1 MIDYDKNLL
10 QKVLQEYELDFI
22 VLFGSFARGQIK
34 KISDVD
40 IAIKK
45 EDKINLEEYSEIQS
59 KLAKIFN
66 VKDTKIGLVEILHLS
81 PVLMWQIAKY
91 GQLLAGNPLKFKKF
105 QIYALKKYLDTK
117 KFRNLTKRYI
127 FQNLYVQ

>member
-1 MIDYDKNLL
+1 MKEYDENLL

-22 VLFGSFARGQIK
+22 VLFGSYAKGQIK
-34 KISDVD
+34 KNSDID

-45 EDKINLEEYSEIQS
+45 EGGLELKDYSEIQS

-66 VKDTKIGLVEILHLS
+66 IKDTKIGLVEILHLS
-81 PVLMWQIAKY
+81 PILMWQIAKY
-91 GQLLAGNPLKFKKF
+91 GQFLAGNPLKFKKF
-105 QIYALKKYLDTK
+105 QLYAIKKYFDTQ

-127 FQNLYVQ
+127 FQNLYAQ